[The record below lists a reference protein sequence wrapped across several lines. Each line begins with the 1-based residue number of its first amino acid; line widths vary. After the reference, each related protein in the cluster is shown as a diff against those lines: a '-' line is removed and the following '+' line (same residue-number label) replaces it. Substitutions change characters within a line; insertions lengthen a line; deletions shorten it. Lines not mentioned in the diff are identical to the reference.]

1 MIKKKNT
8 CNSRRKL
15 KERDISLKTANSCIK
30 AIKKIG
36 YKVIKFDP
44 KFSPILG
51 IKKIKA
57 DVIFNALHGKGGED
71 GKIQSF
77 FEYLRK
83 PYTHSGVVSS
93 MIAMN
98 KHFSKQIFIKNRI
111 QTPRYFYLEE
121 ESYPN
126 INLAKRIKKK

>member
-1 MIKKKNT
+1 MSKKKILVIQGG
-8 CNSRRKL
+8 NS
-15 KERDISLKTANSCIK
+15 KERDISLKTAKSCIK

-44 KFSPILG
+44 KFSSILE

-83 PYTHSGVVSS
+83 PYTHSGVISS
-93 MIAMN
+93 N
-98 KHFSKQIFIKNRI
+98 G
-111 QTPRYFYLEE
+111 L
-121 ESYPN
+121 
-126 INLAKRIKKK
+126 